1 MHGNRWSPVNLGPQE
16 AGLWQ
21 CGWVLGSC
29 PRHPRPAEV
38 SSLEGLSERRW
49 GASATT
55 LSPRERPWPEPLPE
69 AQGGPLLPGDHVLTS
84 GRPPPEGV
92 ANCLG
97 GVAFPGF
104 QGWGGRFGE
113 AGGGCPCPPHPHQ
126 RRCPGVSGSP
136 AGACTWH
143 CLQALGD
150 TLNQTVSPRAL
161 SPVGLQGLPS
171 PGAPLKPPPSPPDHS
186 ALPSKEEWGAAKDH
200 PSPPRS
206 EVTGPW
212 APPNTGPA
220 LPRPRGRHSRRLF
233 SRENFT

>member
-29 PRHPRPAEV
+29 PWHPRPAEV

-113 AGGGCPCPPHPHQ
+113 AGGG
-126 RRCPGVSGSP
+126 
-136 AGACTWH
+136 
-143 CLQALGD
+143 
-150 TLNQTVSPRAL
+150 
-161 SPVGLQGLPS
+161 LP
-171 PGAPLKPPPSPPDHS
+171 LPPSPSPKEVSRCQRKSGGGLHL
-186 ALPSKEEWGAAKDH
+186 ALPASSRGHAEPDRLPE
-200 PSPPRS
+200 
-206 EVTGPW
+206 GPVPCGS
-212 APPNTGPA
+212 ARPA
-220 LPRPRGRHSRRLF
+220 LTGGPSEAPSVP
-233 SRENFT
+233 T